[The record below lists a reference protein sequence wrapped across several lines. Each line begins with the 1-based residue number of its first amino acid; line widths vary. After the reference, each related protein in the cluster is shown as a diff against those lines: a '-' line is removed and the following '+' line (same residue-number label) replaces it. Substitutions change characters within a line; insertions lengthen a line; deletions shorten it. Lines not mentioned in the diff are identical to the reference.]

1 MWQYRKV
8 AYHKIRK
15 GTWNFMQVRVVI
27 VDDHVMVREG
37 IKQLLEMDGD
47 IMVVGEASDGE
58 EGLRVMEQTDP
69 DVMLLDVNMPK
80 MNGLEVLQKIKESG
94 IKRNVLILTIHNE
107 VEYLLRAVEIGVS
120 GYVLKDSEL
129 AVLRKAI
136 FTVYEG
142 NTYIQPSLVPLLQQN
157 LSLNDEKVNEEG
169 LTKREMQVLKLI
181 AEGLYNKEIA
191 DRLTIS
197 EKTVKN
203 HVSNIFR
210 KIEVS
215 DRTQA
220 AVYAIKNGFV
230 EI

>member
-1 MWQYRKV
+1 MEQ
-8 AYHKIRK
+8 I
-15 GTWNFMQVRVVI
+15 QVVI

-47 IMVVGEASDGE
+47 IKVIGEAGDGE
-58 EGLRVMEQTDP
+58 EGIKIIEKTDP
-69 DVMLLDVNMPK
+69 DVILLDVNMPK
-80 MNGLEVLQKIKESG
+80 MNGLEMLQKLKKTG
-94 IKRNVLILTIHNE
+94 IPRKVLILTIHNE
-107 VEYLLRAVEIGVS
+107 VEYLLKAVEIGVN

-136 FTVYEG
+136 FSVHHGE
-142 NTYIQPSLVPLLQQN
+142 NYIQPSLAPLLMKRMQEN
-157 LSLNDEKVNEEG
+157 TSEVAEG
-169 LTKREMQVLKLI
+169 LTKREMEVLKLI
-181 AEGLYNKEIA
+181 AEGMYNKEIA
-191 DRLTIS
+191 EKLMIS

-210 KIEVS
+210 KINVS

-220 AVYAIKNGFV
+220 AVYAIKNGYV